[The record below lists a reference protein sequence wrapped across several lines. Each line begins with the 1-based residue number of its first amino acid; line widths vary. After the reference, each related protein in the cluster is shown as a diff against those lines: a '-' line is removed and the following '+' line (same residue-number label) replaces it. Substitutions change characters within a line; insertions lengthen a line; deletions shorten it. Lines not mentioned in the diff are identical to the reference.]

1 MINDKRYY
9 DTFKRISK
17 GIENG
22 GYVEWKR
29 MIEKEFS
36 DYEYSHKINVMKR
49 CELNLGI
56 LQLGGNTTLDEY
68 ISKCIAIISIFVVA
82 ITALCA
88 SESSVLL
95 LYGILIISFMLIII
109 NVVCYLIDMA
119 LRTNYAR
126 RIMYYKEIIEII
138 RGMMKEND
146 KKGSENL
153 NRESASVVGS
163 NTDRIILQN
172 NVKDKH
178 FMKIRKGQEDNG
190 IM

>member
-9 DTFKRISK
+9 DAFKRISK

-22 GYVEWKR
+22 GYVEWRR

-56 LQLGGNTTLDEY
+56 LQLGGSTTLGDY

-82 ITALCA
+82 ITALYA
-88 SESSVLL
+88 SEHSVLL
-95 LYGILIISFMLIII
+95 LYGTLIISSMLIII

-119 LRTNYAR
+119 LRTNHASG
-126 RIMYYKEIIEII
+126 IMYYKEILEII
-138 RGMMKEND
+138 RGMLNKSTKKE
-146 KKGSENL
+146 SENSDTE
-153 NRESASVVGS
+153 NTSIVDS
-163 NTDRIILQN
+163 NTDRVLLQN
-172 NVKDKH
+172 NMDNICSK
-178 FMKIRKGQEDNG
+178 KIKKGQEKT
-190 IM
+190 